1 MLLRNKVA
9 ALAEQYK
16 RDKPNN
22 GLWVPNCI
30 YHVSQGK

>member
-16 RDKPNN
+16 REKPNN